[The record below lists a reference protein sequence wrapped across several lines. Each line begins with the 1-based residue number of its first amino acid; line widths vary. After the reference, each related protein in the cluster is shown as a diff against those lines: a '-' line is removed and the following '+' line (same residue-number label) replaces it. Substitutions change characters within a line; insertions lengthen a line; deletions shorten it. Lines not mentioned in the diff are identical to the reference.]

1 VVRAIAPAAAERQIT
16 MTVEPESS
24 SLSAKGDR
32 DELFQVFHN
41 LIENAV
47 KYGRDGGS
55 VKIHLTGSKKADGK
69 SSDVVTVTV
78 ADNGPGIAPEH
89 LPRLTERFYRVSA
102 EHSRRVGGTGLG
114 LAITKHVLNRHD
126 GKLSV
131 ESVVG
136 TGTTFKVILPA
147 FK

>member
-1 VVRAIAPAAAERQIT
+1 
-16 MTVEPESS
+16 
-24 SLSAKGDR
+24 
-32 DELFQVFHN
+32 
-41 LIENAV
+41 
-47 KYGRDGGS
+47 
-55 VKIHLTGSKKADGK
+55 
-69 SSDVVTVTV
+69 
-78 ADNGPGIAPEH
+78 
-89 LPRLTERFYRVSA
+89 LTERFYRVSA